1 MIGWDDF
8 LISDPVDW
16 LLEEDNPSVR
26 YLTLRTLLDR
36 PEDDPQVTKA
46 RRAIMQSGPVPVILA
61 AQHEDG
67 YWVKPGAGYSPK
79 YRSTVWQIIFLADLQ
94 ADGADP
100 RVAKGCEYLLN
111 NSRAKNGAFSA
122 YQGLVPSGAIDC
134 LNGNLIY
141 ALERLG
147 WGQDERVRLAL
158 QRLSESV
165 LTHGFECVGNAKLP
179 CAWGAVKALRA
190 LAAAPRDERSQE
202 VSAAIGKAAEFLLS
216 RNLAVAD
223 YPCAVKVSANWT
235 KFGFPLGYQSN
246 VLETLQALAEAGRGA
261 DPQLSHAL
269 KLTVAKQD
277 SLARWRMEVS
287 LNGKMWADIE
297 AKGKPSKWVTLQ
309 AIQLI
314 KRVFEGY

>member
-1 MIGWDDF
+1 MIGWPDF
-8 LISDPVDW
+8 LISDPSDW

-26 YLTLRTLLDR
+26 YLALRTLLDL
-36 PEDDPQVTKA
+36 PEDHPQVTKA
-46 RRAIMQSGPVPVILA
+46 RQAIMQSGPVPAVLA

-122 YQGLVPSGAIDC
+122 SQMLVPSAAVDC

-141 ALERLG
+141 ALQRLG
-147 WGQDERVRLAL
+147 WGQDERVGLAL
-158 QRLSESV
+158 RRLTESV
-165 LTHGFECVGNAKLP
+165 LTRGFECVGNAKLP

-190 LAAAPRDERSQE
+190 LTAAPREERSE
-202 VSAAIGKAAEFLLS
+202 EMSAAIGKAAEFLLS
-216 RNLAVAD
+216 HDLVAGD
-223 YPCAVKVSANWT
+223 YPCADKVSSGWT
-235 KFGFPLGYQSN
+235 KFGFPLGYHSN

-261 DPQLSHAL
+261 DPRLTHAL
-269 KLTVAKQD
+269 KLTVTKQD
-277 SLARWRMEVS
+277 SLARWKMEYS

-309 AIQLI
+309 AIQMI
-314 KRVFEGY
+314 KRVYEGY